1 MFKVVVGLITGLLFG
16 LGMNVSQMVNPYK
29 VLNFLDV
36 SGNWDPS
43 LAFVIGGALLV
54 FVPFYHLLIKP
65 RSHAV
70 NGEAI
75 QCSTLKTISPK
86 LIIGSIIFGI
96 GWGMVGICPGPAVAS
111 LLRGEAA
118 IYWFLLSML
127 LGHYLSK
134 RIFSRA

>member
-1 MFKVVVGLITGLLFG
+1 MFKVLVGLLTGLLFG

-29 VLNFLDV
+29 VANFLDV
-36 SGNWDPS
+36 TGHWDAS

-75 QCSTLKTISPK
+75 QCSTQKTLTPK
-86 LIIGSIIFGI
+86 LLIGAAIFGI

-118 IYWFLLSML
+118 IYWFLFSMM
-127 LGHYLSK
+127 LGHYASK
-134 RIFSRA
+134 RVFK

>member
-36 SGNWDPS
+36 SGNWDAS

-70 NGEAI
+70 NGGPI

-134 RIFSRA
+134 RLFSHA